1 MVGSADPIDAFGAVA
16 AASAATTEQPER
28 PLTVQDSDALAVAGS
43 QRTDTTRSA
52 SPRSE
57 GRHRKRVPPRC

>member
-28 PLTVQDSDALAVAGS
+28 PLTVQDSDALAVEGS

-52 SPRSE
+52 SPPVGGETPKTR
-57 GRHRKRVPPRC
+57 PA